1 MKLALY
7 QESRVGGRPYNQDR
21 LVFTCT
27 SEAAL
32 LVVADGMGGHLQG
45 EVAAQIVVELLTGLF
60 RQQAQPLVDRPNR
73 FLVNAIE
80 TAHQAI
86 LDYAITRH
94 LPEVPSTTVVAA
106 LIQQG
111 MVYWCHVGDSRLYII
126 DQNGVRLRTRDH
138 SQVQRMIEQ
147 GLLTEETA
155 REHPDRNKIYNCL
168 GASVKPDI
176 DVGERQKIA
185 AGSSIVLC
193 TDGLWSQVQDH
204 EWDKVFAGRTVN
216 QVMPALMNVAER
228 RGGPGR
234 DNLSAL
240 AVTLLPDNIAIGDR
254 PDFLD
259 TTEASAQS
267 PIGLHIA
274 MPILL
279 DVNLETMHREVLE
292 SQVGGGGHAESAKH
306 RAERKH

>member
-60 RQQAQPLVDRPNR
+60 RQQAGPLVERPNR

-86 LDYAITRH
+86 LDYAISRH
-94 LPEVPSTTVVAA
+94 LPEVPSTTVVCA

-111 MVYWCHVGDSRLYII
+111 MVYWCHVGDSRLYLI
-126 DQNGVRLRTRDH
+126 DPDGVRLRTRDH

-155 REHPDRNKIYNCL
+155 RVHPDRNKIYNCL
-168 GASVKPDI
+168 GASLKPDI
-176 DVGERQKIA
+176 DVGERQRLA
-185 AGSSIVLC
+185 PGSSIVLC
-193 TDGLWSQVQDH
+193 TDGLWGQVQEH
-204 EWDKVFAGRTVN
+204 EWDKVFAGRTVS

-228 RGGPGR
+228 RGGPAR
-234 DNLSAL
+234 DNLSTL
-240 AVTLLPDNIAIGDR
+240 AVTLLPNNVEIGERSDW
-254 PDFLD
+254 LD
-259 TTEASAQS
+259 TAEASAQS
-267 PIGLHIA
+267 PIGLHVA
-274 MPILL
+274 LPIFL
-279 DVNLETMHREVLE
+279 DENVETMHREVLE
-292 SQVGGGGHAESAKH
+292 SQLSGAGGSKQ
-306 RAERKH
+306 RFPRKA